1 MGIIMAVGDRIKRVR
16 QFRGLTQK
24 ELGKLVGFDEKTADI
39 RIAQYESN
47 TRKPKEDLL
56 IKIAEALD
64 VNFRSL
70 YEPYNYAAEDVM
82 FTLFDLDE
90 HYKITIHDV
99 EDEEHPDETHKSV
112 QFNYFLLDEFLT
124 EWATRKKEL
133 AEGKISQ
140 SEYMEWKLN
149 WPDTADD
156 CGNGKPKKNWR
167 NP

>member
-1 MGIIMAVGDRIKRVR
+1 MAVGDRIKRVR

-47 TRKPKEDLL
+47 TRKPKEELL
-56 IKIAEALD
+56 IKIADALE

-90 HYKITIHDV
+90 HYRITIHDV
-99 EDEEHPDETHKSV
+99 PDEEYPDIKP
-112 QFNYFLLDEFLT
+112 FNLIIFCLMNCLKNGHYEKKNLP
-124 EWATRKKEL
+124 KEL
-133 AEGKISQ
+133 SASPNI
-140 SEYMEWKLN
+140 WN
-149 WPDTADD
+149 
-156 CGNGKPKKNWR
+156 GN
-167 NP
+167 

>member
-1 MGIIMAVGDRIKRVR
+1 MAKFPLYALSGYNKVLGIFYKLFVAGKAMGIIMAVGDRIKRVR

-90 HYKITIHDV
+90 HYRITIHDV
-99 EDEEHPDETHKSV
+99 PDEEYPDETHKAV
-112 QFNYFLLDEFLT
+112 QFNYFLLDEFF
-124 EWATRKKEL
+124 
-133 AEGKISQ
+133 
-140 SEYMEWKLN
+140 
-149 WPDTADD
+149 
-156 CGNGKPKKNWR
+156 
-167 NP
+167 

>member
-1 MGIIMAVGDRIKRVR
+1 MAVGDRIKRVR

-90 HYKITIHDV
+90 HYKITVHDV
-99 EDEEHPDETHKSV
+99 EDEDNPDEIHKSV
-112 QFNYFLLDEFLT
+112 QFNYFLLDEFLK
-124 EWATRKKEL
+124 EWAIRKKEL
-133 AEGKISQ
+133 AEGQISK

-156 CGNGKPKKNWR
+156 CGNGKSKKNWR

>member
-1 MGIIMAVGDRIKRVR
+1 MMCLTDCERKAIMAVGDRIKRVR

-47 TRKPKEDLL
+47 TRKPKEELL
-56 IKIAEALD
+56 IKIADALE

-90 HYKITIHDV
+90 HYRITIQYW
-99 EDEEHPDETHKSV
+99 KSR
-112 QFNYFLLDEFLT
+112 FLVFID
-124 EWATRKKEL
+124 
-133 AEGKISQ
+133 S
-140 SEYMEWKLN
+140 
-149 WPDTADD
+149 
-156 CGNGKPKKNWR
+156 
-167 NP
+167 